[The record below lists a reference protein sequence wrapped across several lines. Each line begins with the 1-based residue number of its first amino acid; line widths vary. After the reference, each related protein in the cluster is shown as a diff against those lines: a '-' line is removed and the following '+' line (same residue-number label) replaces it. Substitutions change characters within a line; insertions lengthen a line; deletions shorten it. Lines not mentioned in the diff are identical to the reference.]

1 MVVVLRLLGVAAV
14 RWEAGHSLAAAAVD
28 TAIVR
33 SDASEVVVIVIA
45 DCTAPDIVEFAII
58 AASPNSA
65 AHID

>member
-1 MVVVLRLLGVAAV
+1 VVVVLRLLGVAAV
-14 RWEAGHSLAAAAVD
+14 RWEAGHSLADAVD

>member
-1 MVVVLRLLGVAAV
+1 LLYTVVVVLRLLGVAAV
-14 RWEAGHSLAAAAVD
+14 SWEASHSLAAAEVD
-28 TAIVR
+28 TIIVR
-33 SDASEVVVIVIA
+33 SAPIA

>member
-1 MVVVLRLLGVAAV
+1 MVAVLRLLGVAAV
-14 RWEAGHSLAAAAVD
+14 RWEAGHSLAAAVD

-33 SDASEVVVIVIA
+33 SDASIA
-45 DCTAPDIVEFAII
+45 DYTAPDIVEFAII